1 MKKQAW
7 RRWAPWVLGA
17 AAVLAA
23 AMVWTQR
30 PRAVE
35 TLEVTRGTLV
45 QSVVTSGRVATPAR
59 IELGADVSAVVRT
72 VEVEEGQTVRR
83 GERLITLA
91 DGEAQAALVQA
102 QAAVAEAQARLAQL
116 ERLTAPAAQA
126 SLRQAQAAQQTAT
139 RELERVKALVAQG
152 FFSRQRLDEAERA
165 LVAADSALES
175 ARLQVQATSGNGVE
189 MQLARTRLE
198 QAQAARATAQARLD
212 RLELRAPDDAVVLLR
227 QAEPGMAAQP
237 GRALLVLARSGKT
250 RIESTVD
257 ERQLALL
264 RVGQAAR
271 VRADAYPDQAFDA
284 RLDWIA
290 PSVDAL
296 RGTVALHF
304 TVEQPPAFLRPDMTV
319 SVDLEAGR
327 RSEAVLVGAEAIR
340 GLDGSEPWVLKVSE
354 GRLLKQPVRLGLRGA
369 GQLEVLEG
377 LAAGD
382 RVLPATVTGMA
393 AGDRV
398 RAEP

>member
-1 MKKQAW
+1 M
-7 RRWAPWVLGA
+7 V
-17 AAVLAA
+17 AAVV
-23 AMVWTQR
+23 VWMQR
-30 PRAVE
+30 PRSVE

-59 IELGADVSAVVRT
+59 IEIGADVSAIVRS
-72 VEVEEGQTVRR
+72 VAVDEGQTVRR
-83 GERLITLA
+83 GDRLITLA

-126 SLRQAQAAQQTAT
+126 SLRQAEAARQTAA
-139 RELERVKALVAQG
+139 RELERVKALVEQG

-189 MQLARTRLE
+189 TQLARTRLE
-198 QAQAARATAQARLD
+198 QAQAARATAQARLE
-212 RLELRAPDDAVVLLR
+212 RLELLAPDDAVVLLR
-227 QAEPGMAAQP
+227 EAEPGMAAQP

-271 VRADAYPDQAFDA
+271 VRADAYPEQVFDA

-304 TVEQPPAFLRPDMTV
+304 TVEQPPEFLRPDMTV

-327 RSEAVLVGAEAIR
+327 RTDSVLVGAEAIR
-340 GLDGSEPWVLKVSE
+340 GLDAGETWVLKVSE
-354 GRLLKQPVRLGLRGA
+354 GRLVRQPVKLGLRGA

-377 LAAGD
+377 LAPGD
-382 RVLPATVTGMA
+382 QVLPASTTGVA

-398 RAEP
+398 RVRP